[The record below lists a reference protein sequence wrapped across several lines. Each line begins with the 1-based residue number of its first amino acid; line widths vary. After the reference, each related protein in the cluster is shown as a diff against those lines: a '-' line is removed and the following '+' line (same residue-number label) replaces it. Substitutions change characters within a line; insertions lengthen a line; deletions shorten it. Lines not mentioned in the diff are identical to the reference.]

1 MSIRVFLADDHPL
14 FRAGL
19 RLSFRDTDDL
29 QIVGEAE
36 NSFTAVEMISRLRPD
51 IVLMDVD
58 MPGLSGL
65 AATRMLRKTIP
76 DLKVLVL
83 SSYNDTE
90 YIQESMRTGA
100 LGYVLKSINID
111 ELKQIVRSVHAGR
124 PVVSAYLVNLAVDE
138 TPVPEQPS
146 LPDLTRR
153 EEDVLK
159 HLAQGMG
166 NKEIADT
173 LYISVETVKSHVR
186 NIYKKLE
193 LKNRIEASQ
202 AAARYGLLVES

>member
-29 QIVGEAE
+29 EIIGEAE
-36 NSFTAVEMISRLRPD
+36 NSFSAVESISQLFPD

-65 AATRMLRKTIP
+65 AAIRMLRKTMP

-100 LGYVLKSINID
+100 VGYVLKSINID
-111 ELKQIVRSVHAGR
+111 ELKQIIRSVHNNL
-124 PVVSAYLVNLAVDE
+124 PVISAYLVNLAME
-138 TPVPEQPS
+138 EAPRTEERS
-146 LPDLTRR
+146 MPDLTRR

-166 NKEIADT
+166 NKEIAET

-202 AAARYGLLVES
+202 AAMRYGLLIES

>member
-36 NSFTAVEMISRLRPD
+36 NSFAAVEMISELKPD

-65 AATRMLRKTIP
+65 AATRMLRKTMP

-90 YIQESMRTGA
+90 YIQESMRAGA

-111 ELKQIVRSVHAGR
+111 ELKQIVRAVHAGR
-124 PVVSAYLVNLAVDE
+124 TVVSAYLVNLAVDE
-138 TPVPEQPS
+138 PPLPEQRN

-159 HLAQGMG
+159 HLAQGLG

-202 AAARYGLLVES
+202 AAARYGLLVDS

>member
-36 NSFTAVEMISRLRPD
+36 NSFTAVEMITKLAPD

-65 AATRMLRKTIP
+65 SAIRMLRKTMP
-76 DLKVLVL
+76 ELKVLVL
-83 SSYNDTE
+83 SSYNDTQ

-111 ELKQIVRSVHAGR
+111 ELKQIVRAVHAGR
-124 PVVSAYLVNLAVDE
+124 PVISPYLVNLAIDAP
-138 TPVPEQPS
+138 PVPEKPS

-159 HLAQGMG
+159 HLAQGLG

-202 AAARYGLLVES
+202 AAARYGLLVEH